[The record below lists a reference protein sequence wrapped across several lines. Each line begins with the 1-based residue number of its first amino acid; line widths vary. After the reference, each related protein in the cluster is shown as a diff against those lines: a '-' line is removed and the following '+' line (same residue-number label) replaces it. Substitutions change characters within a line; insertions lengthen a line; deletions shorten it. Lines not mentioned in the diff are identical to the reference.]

1 MTNGA
6 PNSFEG
12 RWEQTFRYVAAHS
25 PYYRELFRGGTA
37 VPPLEEVPTVDKS
50 VLSQRNLDFLCVPRE
65 RIIDIVTTSGTTG
78 QPLAWMLTDRDLQR
92 LGACE
97 CLGFQSLGITP
108 GDTVLLAVTLDRCFI
123 AGMAYALGLRKL
135 GCATLRV
142 GPAAAMPV
150 LNCLERFQ
158 PTAIVGVPSFLRLI
172 AAKAREAGTNLRHRS
187 VRKAICIG
195 EPVRSSD
202 GKLNSAGAAIESE
215 WNARVFSTYGV
226 TELSACCCECEAG
239 AGAHVPT
246 DWLHVEVLDD
256 RGERLPDG
264 VVGEVT
270 ATTFGVEAMPLV
282 RFRTGDCAAMYAQ
295 PCRCGRTTP
304 RLGPIVGRK
313 QQKLKIRGAS
323 VFPLAL
329 QSILDETAGV
339 NSYAIIATAETE
351 LSDLVE
357 VVYDGDAPV
366 ESLREAFQARTK
378 IAPKIRRGSAQEIE
392 VLQMPPNAR
401 KRQVFVDRRAQP

>member
-12 RWEQTFRYVAAHS
+12 RWEQTFRHVAAHS
-25 PYYRELFRGGTA
+25 PYYRELFRGRTA

-172 AAKAREAGTNLRHRS
+172 AAKARETGTNLRHRS

-202 GKLNSAGAAIESE
+202 GKLNSAGAAIEAE
-215 WNARVFSTYGV
+215 WNAKVFST
-226 TELSACCCECEAG
+226 
-239 AGAHVPT
+239 
-246 DWLHVEVLDD
+246 
-256 RGERLPDG
+256 
-264 VVGEVT
+264 
-270 ATTFGVEAMPLV
+270 
-282 RFRTGDCAAMYAQ
+282 
-295 PCRCGRTTP
+295 
-304 RLGPIVGRK
+304 
-313 QQKLKIRGAS
+313 
-323 VFPLAL
+323 
-329 QSILDETAGV
+329 
-339 NSYAIIATAETE
+339 
-351 LSDLVE
+351 
-357 VVYDGDAPV
+357 
-366 ESLREAFQARTK
+366 
-378 IAPKIRRGSAQEIE
+378 
-392 VLQMPPNAR
+392 
-401 KRQVFVDRRAQP
+401 